1 MVHSRWCCTAQLA
14 PAGCL
19 FWENWTFHVVWECN
33 LQPSELTILGTSGQ
47 SRVRNFV
54 FWGEEGLPKLAEAH
68 WRFQT
73 ICIEAENIKNKIT
86 FSVEFSSLM
95 RNPFKECLTPILN
108 EWCQSRYLV
117 LHPTRRLAGSVGLG
131 LGQTTECPLGNA
143 NRLQVLYFILYLVRY
158 TKKLGQARIT
168 EF

>member
-1 MVHSRWCCTAQLA
+1 MVLHCTARR
-14 PAGCL
+14 CRL
-19 FWENWTFHVVWECN
+19 FVLRKLNFPPRLGV
-33 LQPSELTILGTSGQ
+33 QPSTF
-47 SRVRNFV
+47 RANNFRGIKTV
-54 FWGEEGLPKLAEAH
+54 PCPEFCFLGEEWLPKLAKTH

-73 ICIEAENIKNKIT
+73 IYIEAENIKNKIT

-117 LHPTRRLAGSVGLG
+117 LHPTRRLAGSSGLG
-131 LGQTTECPLGNA
+131 LGLGHTTECPLGNA